1 MQIFSNL
8 VSNAV
13 KYTQEGGKI
22 HFLVEECETKSS
34 VYAKYRFLVSDNG
47 IGMSADFKDTIFDAF
62 TRAESSMTNKIQG
75 TGLGMAI
82 TKNLV
87 EAMGGTIDVESEL
100 GQGSCFEVLI
110 DLRIAEG
117 RKVVL
122 TAQEEIDEP
131 DSNTLKGMRFLC
143 AEDNELNA
151 EILMELLKIE
161 GAECIIC
168 ENGERVLEAFE
179 QSAPGDYDM
188 ILMDVQMPVM
198 NGYDATRA
206 IRRSTHELAKTIPI
220 IAMTA
225 NAFSEDIQYSLAAGM
240 NAHISKPVDMKTL
253 EKTIRRIKIGGR
265 GTETQAIE
273 Q

>member
-1 MQIFSNL
+1 
-8 VSNAV
+8 
-13 KYTQEGGKI
+13 
-22 HFLVEECETKSS
+22 
-34 VYAKYRFLVSDNG
+34 
-47 IGMSADFKDTIFDAF
+47 MSADFKDTIFDAF

-110 DLRIAEG
+110 DLRIAED
-117 RKVVL
+117 RFVSSAEQAEK
-122 TAQEEIDEP
+122 DEP
-131 DSNTLKGMRFLC
+131 AVNVLKGMRFLC

-161 GAECIIC
+161 GAECTIC
-168 ENGERVLEAFE
+168 ENGKRVLEAFE

-198 NGYDATRA
+198 NGYDATKA
-206 IRRSTHELAKTIPI
+206 IRRAL
-220 IAMTA
+220 M
-225 NAFSEDIQYSLAAGM
+225 NWQRQFQSL
-240 NAHISKPVDMKTL
+240 L
-253 EKTIRRIKIGGR
+253 
-265 GTETQAIE
+265 
-273 Q
+273 